1 MKAGDIISHRVF
13 IGVGHGGSD
22 PGAVSGSYIEKNI
35 TLTMSLAC
43 KEELERHG
51 VVVGIS
57 RTKDENDRLKEEIV
71 ECNAFNPDVSIEIH
85 INSGGGNGFEIY
97 IQNTSASKKLAQ
109 LVQDEVWKLGQNSRG
124 IKYNSSLGWTR
135 EVKSVTVLAEAF
147 FLDTPADR
155 YDVEGQKKFGVAY
168 AHALLRYLGIEVKEE
183 DDLTQE
189 QFDKMLQVA
198 LDNLRK
204 KDTPKWAEEENVVNK
219 AKEAGFTD
227 GTAPQGLISRV
238 EVMAMLVRMLS
249 KE

>member
-1 MKAGDIISHRVF
+1 MKVGDIISHRVF

-22 PGAVSGSYIEKNI
+22 PGAISGSYIEKDI

-51 VVVGIS
+51 VVVDIS
-57 RTKDENDRLKEEIV
+57 RTKDENDKLKEEIA
-71 ECNAFNPDVSIEIH
+71 ECNSFNPDVSIEIH
-85 INSGGGNGFEIY
+85 INSGGGNGFEVY
-97 IQNTSASKKLAQ
+97 TQNTSASKRLAQ

-124 IKYNSSLGWTR
+124 IRYDSSLGWTR

-168 AHALLRYLGIEVKEE
+168 AHALLRYLGIEIKEE
-183 DDLTQE
+183 EELTQE
-189 QFDKMLQVA
+189 QFDQMLQTA
-198 LDNLRK
+198 LSNLKK
-204 KDTPKWAEEENVVNK
+204 KDAPQWAKDEDIINK

-227 GTAPQGLISRV
+227 GTYPQGLISRV
-238 EVMAMLVRMLS
+238 EVMAMLVRMLA
-249 KE
+249 KK